1 MNYSPIKLKC
11 TELMKRS
18 INFSSVPENLSLV
31 EKLIDEICREYNV
44 DEEHYGNILI
54 SITEAVNNA
63 IQHGNKNDPGKNVA
77 LECDTD
83 GANGSLFVTV
93 EDQGEGF
100 DFQMV
105 PDPTSPEN
113 TEKLSGRGIF
123 LMQNLADKVGFKKNG
138 RLVELNFNLSSN

>member
-1 MNYSPIKLKC
+1 
-11 TELMKRS
+11 
-18 INFSSVPENLSLV
+18 
-31 EKLIDEICREYNV
+31 
-44 DEEHYGNILI
+44 
-54 SITEAVNNA
+54 
-63 IQHGNKNDPGKNVA
+63 

-83 GANGSLFVTV
+83 GVNGSLSFTV

-100 DFQMV
+100 DFLMV